1 MENPSESCSAP
12 NAMDGA
18 FADPGISSPS
28 WADRLIACLIDYN
41 LASVCAITGTITSRP
56 AASQHYGSTPHHA
69 PKPLVLSNENDYHLH
84 IWGLGKR
91 TPVPR
96 ATATGGI
103 MRTRQDIWLDWATG
117 ILVALGI
124 VAIAAGSVLI
134 AWMSLNP
141 L

>member
-1 MENPSESCSAP
+1 MCHHGDDYIWPCSIPTLQLHTP
-12 NAMDGA
+12 NNV
-18 FADPGISSPS
+18 PKS
-28 WADRLIACLIDYN
+28 
-41 LASVCAITGTITSRP
+41 LA
-56 AASQHYGSTPHHA
+56 
-69 PKPLVLSNENDYHLH
+69 LSNENDYHLH
-84 IWGLGKR
+84 IWGLGER

-103 MRTRQDIWLDWATG
+103 MRTRRDIWLDWATG

-134 AWMSLNP
+134 AWMSLHP

>member
-1 MENPSESCSAP
+1 MCHQGR
-12 NAMDGA
+12 DY
-18 FADPGISSPS
+18 ISPRSIPTL
-28 WADRLIACLIDYN
+28 RI
-41 LASVCAITGTITSRP
+41 
-56 AASQHYGSTPHHA
+56 HTPHNA
-69 PKPLVLSNENDYHLH
+69 PKPLALSNENDYHLYM
-84 IWGLGKR
+84 GLGKR

-103 MRTRQDIWLDWATG
+103 MRTRQDIWLGWATG

-134 AWMSLNP
+134 AWISLNP

>member
-1 MENPSESCSAP
+1 
-12 NAMDGA
+12 
-18 FADPGISSPS
+18 
-28 WADRLIACLIDYN
+28 
-41 LASVCAITGTITSRP
+41 
-56 AASQHYGSTPHHA
+56 
-69 PKPLVLSNENDYHLH
+69 
-84 IWGLGKR
+84 
-91 TPVPR
+91 VPR

-103 MRTRQDIWLDWATG
+103 MRTKQDIWLDWATG